1 MQFQLQWHLCHARQP
16 LDFRNKKF
24 NTAVGLIDNVPT
36 RKHEQKKTEFR
47 FYGKQLFFGR
57 ERVIYGL
64 RRNVFPFFYFRIVT
78 NHFPVPIY
86 SAYVT
91 S

>member
-36 RKHEQKKTEFR
+36 RKHEQKKQNFVSTENSSFLE
-47 FYGKQLFFGR
+47 GKVSFMDYEEMFFLSS
-57 ERVIYGL
+57 I
-64 RRNVFPFFYFRIVT
+64 
-78 NHFPVPIY
+78 
-86 SAYVT
+86 SAL
-91 S
+91 